1 MNHHEER
8 KQMAKDS
15 LSLAQYEILFKQEVA
30 AFVDLK
36 EEQKRAKT
44 NLKKRLLENKLAKQK
59 GRALGIGLKLAE
71 LKQAQQKLE
80 SELADKENNK

>member
-1 MNHHEER
+1 
-8 KQMAKDS
+8 MAKDS